1 MMMMSLAYML
11 FTCLFC
17 SYFTFYALFGYLL
30 CLLFISELS
39 FYLYLYRRRCLRAT
53 TWTLQ
58 QQLSS
63 IVCFFVLSLFFLFS
77 FNSFSVKRTFFQK
90 KNSFAVA
97 IFVECV
103 VIAFVLATKHTIL
116 WRNSKNAI
124 KNIIVSCNVVIRSDI
139 RQKSRGKNKKK
150 NNNQITGNSF
160 LFLFFCI
167 QFDTFTWNCCFIWME
182 LSFLHDLLW
191 KQSFLF
197 AL

>member
-150 NNNQITGNSF
+150 TTI
-160 LFLFFCI
+160 
-167 QFDTFTWNCCFIWME
+167 
-182 LSFLHDLLW
+182 
-191 KQSFLF
+191 K
-197 AL
+197 